1 MAIKDFHY
9 FNPCDIYLGDDVLS
23 NLPALIEGRKVLIV
37 SGGMGTKASGIV
49 DDVTTILSEN
59 DIEWVELGG
68 SSTPSYERVQA
79 GIEICHEAN
88 IECVLGV
95 GGCSCMDL
103 AKIIAFGACHDD
115 LEDYLFGGKEASNDE
130 DHLLIGVIPSYPS
143 GGSEADSSAEVDD
156 LVRDEHGSLYG
167 IYPDFSLLNPEYSFS
182 LNVEHTAYAAA
193 VTFIQA
199 SVNYLGDYSPISEQF
214 TKAVLNGV
222 RDSVQ
227 KVLANP
233 RDYDARA
240 TQMWC
245 SALATMGILSCG
257 KGDSWSWSI
266 YSDMDIIT
274 QCMDLSYRQAITVL
288 FPRWLQT
295 YATYFGDDV
304 RRYMVDIM
312 GVDGNLPIEEA
323 VQQGVD
329 KLIAYFQSLGLPMQ
343 YSAFGEVP
351 DEDQLH
357 ELAEEYLSDE
367 DDEEAEEA
375 NDADDEEE
383 SDEDDIVNVLDV
395 DDIVTMYLC
404 CY

>member
-1 MAIKDFHY
+1 MAMQNFNY
-9 FNPCDIYLGDDVLS
+9 FNPCDIYLGDDVLT
-23 NLPALIEGRKVLIV
+23 NLPELIDGSKVLIV
-37 SGGMGTKASGIV
+37 SGGMGTKASGNV
-49 DDVTTILSEN
+49 DDITNILSEH

-88 IECVLGV
+88 IDCVLGV

-115 LEDYLFGGKEASNDE
+115 LWDYLSGEKEASNDD
-130 DHLLIGVIPSYPS
+130 DHLQIGVIPSYPS
-143 GGSEADSSAEVDD
+143 GGSEADAAAEVDD
-156 LVRDEHGSLYG
+156 LQNDSHGSLYG
-167 IYPDFSLLNPEYSFS
+167 IFPDFSLLNPEYSFS
-182 LNVEHTAYAAA
+182 LNPEHTAYAAA

-199 SVNYLGDYSPISEQF
+199 SVNYLGDYNPIAEKF
-214 TKAVLNGV
+214 TKAVLEAV

-227 KVLANP
+227 KALANP

-266 YSDMDIIT
+266 YSDMDLIT
-274 QCMDLSYRQAITVL
+274 ECMDISYRQAITVL
-288 FPRWLQT
+288 FPRWLQA
-295 YATYFGDDV
+295 YATYHGDDV

-312 GVDGNLPIEEA
+312 GVDGSLPVEEA
-323 VQQGVD
+323 VQQGVEQ
-329 KLIAYFQSLGLPMQ
+329 LILYFTSLGLPMN

-351 DEDQLH
+351 DDEQMR
-357 ELAEEYLSDE
+357 ELAEEYIASDDE
-367 DDEEAEEA
+367 DDE
-375 NDADDEEE
+375 DEGCELNA
-383 SDEDDIVNVLDV
+383 DDIV
-395 DDIVTMYLC
+395 IMYSH